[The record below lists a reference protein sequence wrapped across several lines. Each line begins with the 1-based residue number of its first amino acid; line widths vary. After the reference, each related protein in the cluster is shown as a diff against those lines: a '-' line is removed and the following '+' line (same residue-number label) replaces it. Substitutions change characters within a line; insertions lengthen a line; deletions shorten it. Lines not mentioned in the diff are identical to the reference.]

1 MQDNPFSI
9 FNVNEFKKWISENGD
24 KEEVNL
30 TGLHVESKFNNK
42 KMSSVIDVLNG
53 EENKVIKEFCSY
65 GGVVKEVIGNN
76 LIIKTKKGTF
86 EVHKMYVEI

>member
-1 MQDNPFSI
+1 MAGQ
-9 FNVNEFKKWISENGD
+9 
-24 KEEVNL
+24 L
-30 TGLHVESKFNNK
+30 
-42 KMSSVIDVLNG
+42 LNG